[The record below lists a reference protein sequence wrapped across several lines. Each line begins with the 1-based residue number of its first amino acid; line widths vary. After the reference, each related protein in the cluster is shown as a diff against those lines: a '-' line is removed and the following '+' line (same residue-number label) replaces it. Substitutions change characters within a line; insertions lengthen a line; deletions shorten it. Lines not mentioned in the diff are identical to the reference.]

1 MAVTWVS
8 AVLFVSYLN
17 NISKNKVCQELFA
30 INLQTIYIF
39 YVDRLK
45 KLCYVY
51 CNFNRKENNKME
63 NKIAVRN
70 IPDHQ
75 YEWVQKQ
82 ATKNGS
88 NMSVIIKI
96 LLQEQVEKEEIKNAL
111 KKEYEN

>member
-1 MAVTWVS
+1 
-8 AVLFVSYLN
+8 
-17 NISKNKVCQELFA
+17 
-30 INLQTIYIF
+30 
-39 YVDRLK
+39 
-45 KLCYVY
+45 
-51 CNFNRKENNKME
+51 ME
-63 NKIAVRN
+63 NLISVRN

-75 YEWVQKQ
+75 YKWVKKQ

>member
-1 MAVTWVS
+1 
-8 AVLFVSYLN
+8 
-17 NISKNKVCQELFA
+17 
-30 INLQTIYIF
+30 
-39 YVDRLK
+39 
-45 KLCYVY
+45 
-51 CNFNRKENNKME
+51 ME